1 MKLTL
6 KQVYDSKLAVERML
20 ALSPAPTV
28 KVAYKMAR
36 NGRALNAVMRDS
48 SEAIERVRADYM
60 KAVIGE
66 DGEARMEIP
75 PEREDDLEVEIDEM
89 LAQTVDVDIRVIT
102 EEELLACEDKRPGF
116 DLSPVILY
124 AAPFMFG
131 LEGDDEEPADE
142 S

>member
-1 MKLTL
+1 MQLTL

-48 SEAIERVRADYM
+48 SEAIDRVREGYQET
-60 KAVIGE
+60 VIDDEGNE
-66 DGEARMEIP
+66 TQRIP
-75 PEREDDLEVEIDEM
+75 PEREAELEAEIDE
-89 LAQTVDVDIRVIT
+89 LLGQVVDVDVRVIT
-102 EEELLACEDKRPGF
+102 EEELLACEEKRPGF

-131 LEGDDEEPADE
+131 LEGNDEEPADE